1 MSARRIA
8 GIVAVLVVALPLAVL
23 LQLAVASDLSL
34 VAGAPDLVL
43 IVRLRPGAGAR
54 ARARLPG
61 GLRGGARPSTCWPS
75 TRSAA
80 TR

>member
-1 MSARRIA
+1 MNTRRIA
-8 GIVAVLVVALPLAVL
+8 GTVVVLCVGVPLAVL

-43 IVRLRPGAGAR
+43 IVVCALALARGPELGQSRASPPGSA
-54 ARARLPG
+54 
-61 GLRGGARPSTCWPS
+61 STCWPS
-75 TRSAA
+75 TRLAG

>member
-1 MSARRIA
+1 M
-8 GIVAVLVVALPLAVL
+8 PLSVL

-43 IVRLRPGAGAR
+43 IVVCGLALARGPELGCVAGFGAGLALDVL
-54 ARARLPG
+54 A
-61 GLRGGARPSTCWPS
+61 S